1 MLLTLGALAVL
12 LMIGVPTAYAL
23 AGSALLAIWWDG
35 IPLTVAAQRI
45 AAGVQSFPLLAI
57 PLFILAGTLMNAS
70 GISERL
76 FDLTRALVGHIR
88 GGLAQVNVLANV
100 FMAGVSGSSLADAA
114 ATTRV
119 FVPQMVKNG
128 YDKAFSVALTAA
140 AATLAPIIPPSIL
153 LVVYGWQ
160 ANVSIGSLFIAGILP
175 GLFIAA
181 CLFGVVAVIARVKGY
196 ARGEPFSGARL
207 KASFRQAIW
216 ALLMPVIIVVGFRLG
231 VFTATEVAAVA
242 AGYAFVVG
250 VFVYGTVRFADLPS
264 ILAQTAR
271 DTASILIIVATSAPF
286 AWVLSINQAPQQL
299 LQLITGISEN
309 PWAVLLM
316 LNVLLLFIGMFME
329 TIAVIIIL
337 IPVLMPLLTT
347 LQIDLV
353 HFGILMIVNLVIGQI
368 TPPLG
373 VLMYVT
379 CAISRT
385 SLGRFLVA
393 VAPFLGVLIVAL
405 LVITYVPA
413 ISLLLPGLIR

>member
-1 MLLTLGALAVL
+1 AGAGAHVDGGNGGRRAWSATLMLLTLGALAVL

-181 CLFGVVAVIARVKGY
+181 CLFG
-196 ARGEPFSGARL
+196 
-207 KASFRQAIW
+207 
-216 ALLMPVIIVVGFRLG
+216 
-231 VFTATEVAAVA
+231 
-242 AGYAFVVG
+242 
-250 VFVYGTVRFADLPS
+250 
-264 ILAQTAR
+264 
-271 DTASILIIVATSAPF
+271 
-286 AWVLSINQAPQQL
+286 
-299 LQLITGISEN
+299 
-309 PWAVLLM
+309 
-316 LNVLLLFIGMFME
+316 
-329 TIAVIIIL
+329 
-337 IPVLMPLLTT
+337 
-347 LQIDLV
+347 
-353 HFGILMIVNLVIGQI
+353 
-368 TPPLG
+368 
-373 VLMYVT
+373 
-379 CAISRT
+379 
-385 SLGRFLVA
+385 
-393 VAPFLGVLIVAL
+393 
-405 LVITYVPA
+405 
-413 ISLLLPGLIR
+413 

>member
-1 MLLTLGALAVL
+1 
-12 LMIGVPTAYAL
+12 
-23 AGSALLAIWWDG
+23 
-35 IPLTVAAQRI
+35 
-45 AAGVQSFPLLAI
+45 LLAI

-175 GLFIAA
+175 GLFSAA
-181 CLFGVVAVIARVKGY
+181 CLFGVVAVFARVKGY

-207 KASFRQAIW
+207 RTSFRQAIW

-242 AGYAFVVG
+242 AGYAFIVG

-337 IPVLMPLLTT
+337 
-347 LQIDLV
+347 
-353 HFGILMIVNLVIGQI
+353 
-368 TPPLG
+368 
-373 VLMYVT
+373 
-379 CAISRT
+379 
-385 SLGRFLVA
+385 
-393 VAPFLGVLIVAL
+393 
-405 LVITYVPA
+405 
-413 ISLLLPGLIR
+413 